1 MNQADIG
8 ATCGRSLGRAIA
20 VTIVS
25 LSFVP
30 FAAWSLEKIQTLAG
44 TQPLEWPD
52 NLSVRI
58 VTEAHSYLDRKLCE
72 SVAAREK
79 LWNRDFSSKEAYEES
94 VAPNREHF
102 KKCIGVV
109 DTRLPVVMERFG
121 DELNPALVAETD
133 RYRVFQVRWPVVENV
148 WGEGLLLEPKQRAVA
163 HVVAIPDADQT
174 PEQVVGLAAG
184 VEPASQFARRL
195 AENGCEVVVPV
206 LINRACDFSG
216 NPAIRMTN
224 QPHRE
229 WIYRQAYEMGRH
241 VIGYEVQK
249 VLAVVDWFQ
258 QAAGTDARIGVA
270 GYAEGGLVAFYAAAL
285 DRRIGACLVS
295 GYFDSRQ
302 RVWTEPIYRNVWNLL
317 REFGDAEIATLIA
330 PRSLVIEYSTVPT
343 IPGPPQVAGR
353 VGAAPGKLATP
364 TLESVRGELTRAAEL
379 DKAGF
384 GSRRLVAGIGEPVG
398 PGSTAALKALIEP
411 WQPSCEMGLS
421 ANAPRD
427 GRKAFDPQARQK
439 RQVEQLVGHV
449 QLLQRRS
456 EWVRERWFLAKTD
469 RKSAESFAQ
478 GARKYREIFRN
489 ELIGS
494 FDDPLLPAEARTR
507 RIYDKPTWTGYEVVL
522 DVWPELHA
530 WGILCLPKDIK
541 PGEKRPVVVCQH
553 GLNGVPRDVVEKDI
567 PPAAAYKAFAATLAE
582 RGFITFA
589 PFNLYRHEE
598 DYARLNLDRDFSRLL
613 QRKANPLRAS
623 LFSIIVR
630 QHEQILNW
638 LGNLPCVDKSRVGFY
653 GLSYGGVS
661 ALRLPALLEGY
672 ALSICSGNFNDWPR
686 KTVSVEFPASYMFTH
701 EWEIFDF
708 DLGHTFGHAEMSYL
722 IFPRPFMVERGHDDG
737 VGLDSWVASEYAK
750 VRYLYDT
757 LGLGDRTEI
766 EYFAAQH
773 EIHGV
778 GTFQF
783 LHKHLNWPNTATE
796 KAR

>member
-1 MNQADIG
+1 MA
-8 ATCGRSLGRAIA
+8 
-20 VTIVS
+20 VS
-25 LSFVP
+25 LVSLAFVP
-30 FAAWSLEKIQTLAG
+30 FAAWCEENIQTLPG
-44 TQPLEWPD
+44 TKPLEWTD

-58 VTEAHSYLDRKLCE
+58 VTEAHDYLDRKLSE
-72 SVAAREK
+72 SAAAREK
-79 LWNRDFSSKEAYEES
+79 LWHRDFSSKEAYEKS
-94 VAPNREHF
+94 VAPNRESF
-102 KKCIGVV
+102 KKCIGLT
-109 DTRLPVVMERFG
+109 DARLPVVMERFG
-121 DELNPALVAETD
+121 DELNPALVAETE
-133 RYRVFQVRWPVVENV
+133 RYRVFQVRWPVLENV
-148 WGEGLLLEPKQRAVA
+148 WGEGLLLQPKQRAVA
-163 HVVAIPDADQT
+163 HIVAMPDADQT

-184 VEPASQFARRL
+184 VSPASQFARRL

-216 NPAIRMTN
+216 NPAIRRTN

-229 WIYRQAYEMGRH
+229 WVYRQAYEMGRH

-249 VLAVVDWFQ
+249 VLAVVDWFEQ
-258 QAAGTDARIGVA
+258 VAGPDARVGVA
-270 GYAEGGLVAFYAAAL
+270 GYAEGGLVAFYAAAV
-285 DRRIGACLVS
+285 DPRIGSCLVS

-330 PRSLVIEYSTVPT
+330 PRSLVIEHSPVPT
-343 IPGPPQVAGR
+343 IAGPPEVTGR
-353 VGAAPGKLATP
+353 AGAAPGKLATP
-364 TLESVRGELTRAAEL
+364 TLASVRGELARAAEL

-384 GSRRLVAGIGEPVG
+384 GPRRLVEGTGEPVG
-398 PGSTAALKALIEP
+398 PGSAAALKTLIEP

-421 ANAPRD
+421 TNAPRD
-427 GRKAFDPQARQK
+427 ARKAFDPQARQR

-456 EWVRERWFLAKTD
+456 DGVREKWFLAKTD
-469 RKSAESFAQ
+469 RKSAETFAKD
-478 GARKYREIFRN
+478 ARKYREIFRN
-489 ELIGS
+489 ELVGS
-494 FDDPLLPAEARTR
+494 FDEPLLPPEPRTR
-507 RIYDKPTWTGYEVVL
+507 RIYDKPTWTGYDVVL
-522 DVWPELHA
+522 DVWPELHT
-530 WGILCLPKDIK
+530 WGILCLPKNIK

-553 GLNGVPRDVVEKDI
+553 GLSGLPQYVVEKDI
-567 PPAAAYKAFAATLAE
+567 PLASVYKAFAAALAE

-589 PFNLYRHEE
+589 PFNLYRDE
-598 DYARLNLDRDFSRLL
+598 DYTESGSNPDSFRML

-638 LGNLPCVDKSRVGFY
+638 LGSLPYVDKSRIGFY
-653 GLSYGGVS
+653 GLSYGGLS
-661 ALRLPALLEGY
+661 ALRLPAVLEGY

-686 KTVSVEFPASYMFTH
+686 KVVSVEFPTSYMFTH
-701 EWEIFDF
+701 EWEIYDF
-708 DLGHTFGHAEMSYL
+708 NLGHTFGHAEMSYL

-766 EYFAAQH
+766 EYFAGQH

-783 LHKHLNWPNTATE
+783 LQKHLNWPNPATE